1 MQPFEKRMPV
11 KILCDSFLTS
21 GLGHVRRCEKILSFI
36 EKLGVEASLY
46 LYKQNDIGAFLEGV
60 GSNDFLIADSYC
72 LNSKD
77 FYLLKEK
84 AKSLMVIEDE
94 EHAKGF
100 YPKNTKIMNFT
111 LNALK
116 HYSHVSKDHYLG
128 VGFYP
133 VDTRFIYDRPIN
145 TENKEVLITL
155 GGSEQKILKE
165 IVKILENKNVNLHI
179 ISSYIPKNPPK
190 NTHYYS
196 PLNPLEFSSLM
207 KFCAYAISASGQ
219 TLYELALSQTPSLI
233 LPIASN
239 QIVQSQ
245 EFESLGIFKQTSL
258 KTLAKDFEKLR
269 IQKNQAWAKTL
280 AFGSELEGAL
290 RKFLEI

>member
-1 MQPFEKRMPV
+1 MPV
-11 KILCDSFLTS
+11 KILCDSFVTS

-46 LYKQNDIGAFLEGV
+46 SHKQNNISAFLEGV
-60 GSNDFLIADSYC
+60 GNDDFLITDSYR

-84 AKSLMVIEDE
+84 AKSLMVIEDK

-116 HYSHVSKDHYLG
+116 HYNHVSKDHYLG

-133 VDTRFIYDRPIN
+133 VDARFVYERPIN

-155 GGSEQKILKE
+155 GGSEQKTLKE

-179 ISSYIPKNPPK
+179 ISPYTPKNPPK

-207 KFCAYAISASGQ
+207 KFCACAISAAGQ

-239 QIVQSQ
+239 QILQSQ
-245 EFESLGIFKQTSL
+245 EFENSGIFKQTSL
-258 KTLAKDFEKLR
+258 KTLARDFEKLQ
-269 IQKNQAWAKTL
+269 IQKNQAWAKNL
-280 AFGSELEGAL
+280 AFGSELEGTL
-290 RKFLEI
+290 REFLEI

>member
-1 MQPFEKRMPV
+1 MPV
-11 KILCDSFLTS
+11 KILCDAFVTS

-36 EKLGVEASLY
+36 EKLGVEVSLY
-46 LYKQNDIGAFLEGV
+46 LYKQNDISAFLEGV
-60 GSNDFLIADSYC
+60 GNDDFLITDSYR

-84 AKSLMVIEDE
+84 AKSLMVIEDK

-145 TENKEVLITL
+145 TENKEMLITL
-155 GGSEQKILKE
+155 GGSEQKTLKE

-179 ISSYIPKNPPK
+179 ISPHTPKNPPK

-207 KFCAYAISASGQ
+207 KSCAYAISAAGQ

-239 QIVQSQ
+239 QIVQSK

-258 KTLAKDFEKLR
+258 KTLAKDFENLQ

-280 AFGSELEGAL
+280 AFGSELESAL
-290 RKFLEI
+290 REFLEI

>member
-1 MQPFEKRMPV
+1 MPV
-11 KILCDSFLTS
+11 KILCDAFVTS

-46 LYKQNDIGAFLEGV
+46 LYKQNVIGAFLEGV
-60 GSNDFLIADSYC
+60 GGNDFLIADSYC

-116 HYSHVSKDHYLG
+116 HYNHASKDHYLG

-190 NTHYYS
+190 NARYYS
-196 PLNPLEFSSLM
+196 PLSPLEFSSLM
-207 KFCAYAISASGQ
+207 KSCAYAISASGQ

-239 QIVQSQ
+239 QIVQSK

-290 RKFLEI
+290 REFLEI

>member
-1 MQPFEKRMPV
+1 MPV
-11 KILCDSFLTS
+11 KILCDAFVTS

-36 EKLGVEASLY
+36 EKLGVKASLY
-46 LYKQNDIGAFLEGV
+46 LHKQDNINAFLEGV
-60 GSNDFLIADSYC
+60 GGNDFLIADSYC

-116 HYSHVSKDHYLG
+116 HYNHASKDHYLG

-133 VDTRFIYDRPIN
+133 VDARFVYERPIN

-179 ISSYIPKNPPK
+179 ISPYTPKNPPK
-190 NTHYYS
+190 NTRYYS
-196 PLNPLEFSSLM
+196 PLSPLEFSSLM
-207 KFCAYAISASGQ
+207 KFCACAISAAGQ

-239 QIVQSQ
+239 QIIQSQ
-245 EFESLGIFKQTSL
+245 EFENSGIFKQTSL
-258 KTLAKDFEKLR
+258 KTLARDFEKLQT
-269 IQKNQAWAKTL
+269 QKNQAWAKNL

-290 RKFLEI
+290 REFLEI

>member
-1 MQPFEKRMPV
+1 MPV
-11 KILCDSFLTS
+11 KILCDAFVTS

-46 LYKQNDIGAFLEGV
+46 LYKQNDISAFLEGV
-60 GSNDFLIADSYC
+60 GGNDFLIADSYC

-116 HYSHVSKDHYLG
+116 HYNHASKDHYLG

-133 VDTRFIYDRPIN
+133 VDSRFVYERPIN

-155 GGSEQKILKE
+155 GGSEQKILEE

-179 ISSYIPKNPPK
+179 ISPYTPKNPPK
-190 NTHYYS
+190 NTRYYS
-196 PLNPLEFSSLM
+196 PLSPLEFSSLM
-207 KFCAYAISASGQ
+207 KSCACAISAAGQ

-239 QIVQSQ
+239 QIVQSK

-258 KTLAKDFEKLR
+258 KTLAKDFENLQ

-280 AFGSELEGAL
+280 AFGSDLESAL
-290 RKFLEI
+290 REFLEI

>member
-1 MQPFEKRMPV
+1 MPV

-46 LYKQNDIGAFLEGV
+46 LHKQNNISAFLEGV
-60 GSNDFLIADSYC
+60 GNDDFLIADSYR

-84 AKSLMVIEDE
+84 AKSLMVIEDT

-116 HYSHVSKDHYLG
+116 HYNHASKDHYLG

-133 VDTRFIYDRPIN
+133 VDIRFVYERPIN

-155 GGSEQKILKE
+155 GGSEQKTLKE

-179 ISSYIPKNPPK
+179 ISPYIPKNPPK

-207 KFCAYAISASGQ
+207 KFCACAISAAGQ

-233 LPIASN
+233 IPIASN
-239 QIVQSQ
+239 QIIQSQ
-245 EFESLGIFKQTSL
+245 EFENSGIFKQTSL
-258 KTLAKDFEKLR
+258 KTLARDFEKLQ
-269 IQKNQAWAKTL
+269 IQKNQAWAKNL

-290 RKFLEI
+290 REFLEI

>member
-1 MQPFEKRMPV
+1 MPV
-11 KILCDSFLTS
+11 KILCDCFLTS

-46 LYKQNDIGAFLEGV
+46 LHKQNNISAFLEGV
-60 GSNDFLIADSYC
+60 GNDDFLITDSYR

-84 AKSLMVIEDE
+84 AKSLMVIEDK

-100 YPKNTKIMNFT
+100 YPKNTKILNFT

-116 HYSHVSKDHYLG
+116 HYNHASKDHYLG

-133 VDTRFIYDRPIN
+133 VDSRFVYERPIN

-155 GGSEQKILKE
+155 GGSEQKILEE

-179 ISSYIPKNPPK
+179 ISPYTPKNPPK
-190 NTHYYS
+190 NTRYYS
-196 PLNPLEFSSLM
+196 PLSPLEFSSLM
-207 KFCAYAISASGQ
+207 KSCACAISAAGQ

-233 LPIASN
+233 IPIASN
-239 QIVQSQ
+239 QIIQSQ
-245 EFESLGIFKQTSL
+245 EFENSGIFKQTSL
-258 KTLAKDFEKLR
+258 KTLARDFEKLQ
-269 IQKNQAWAKTL
+269 IQKNQAWAKNL

-290 RKFLEI
+290 REFLEI

>member
-1 MQPFEKRMPV
+1 MPV
-11 KILCDSFLTS
+11 KILCDSFVTS

-36 EKLGVEASLY
+36 EKLGVEASLH
-46 LYKQNDIGAFLEGV
+46 LHKQNDIGAFLEGV
-60 GSNDFLIADSYC
+60 GGNDFLIADSYC

-116 HYSHVSKDHYLG
+116 HYYHASKDHYLG

-133 VDTRFIYDRPIN
+133 VDARFVYERPIN

-155 GGSEQKILKE
+155 GGSEQKTLKE

-179 ISSYIPKNPPK
+179 ISPYTPKNPPK

-207 KFCAYAISASGQ
+207 KFCAYAISAAGQ

-239 QIVQSQ
+239 QIIQSQ

-258 KTLAKDFEKLR
+258 KTLARDFKKLQ
-269 IQKNQAWAKTL
+269 IQKNQAWAKNL

-290 RKFLEI
+290 REFLEI

>member
-36 EKLGVEASLY
+36 EKLGIKADLY
-46 LYKQNDIGAFLEGV
+46 LYKHNDIGAFLEGV
-60 GSNDFLIADSYC
+60 GNDDLLITDSYR

-116 HYSHVSKDHYLG
+116 HYNHASKDHYLG

-155 GGSEQKILKE
+155 GGSEQEMLKE

-179 ISSYIPKNPPK
+179 ISPYIPKNPPK
-190 NTHYYS
+190 NARYYS
-196 PLNPLEFSSLM
+196 PLSPLEFSSLM
-207 KFCAYAISASGQ
+207 KFCACAISAAGQ

-239 QIVQSQ
+239 QILQSQ
-245 EFESLGIFKQTSL
+245 EFENSGIFKQTSL
-258 KTLAKDFEKLR
+258 KTLARDFEKLQ
-269 IQKNQAWAKTL
+269 IQKNQAWAKNL

-290 RKFLEI
+290 REFLEI

>member
-1 MQPFEKRMPV
+1 MPV
-11 KILCDSFLTS
+11 KILCDAFVTS

-36 EKLGVEASLY
+36 EKLGVKASLY
-46 LYKQNDIGAFLEGV
+46 LHKQDNINAFLEGV
-60 GSNDFLIADSYC
+60 CGNDFLIADSYC

-190 NTHYYS
+190 NARYYS
-196 PLNPLEFSSLM
+196 PLSPLEFSSLM
-207 KFCAYAISASGQ
+207 KSCAYAISASGQ

-239 QIVQSQ
+239 QIVQSK

-269 IQKNQAWAKTL
+269 IQKNQAWAKNL

-290 RKFLEI
+290 REFLEI

>member
-11 KILCDSFLTS
+11 KILCDAFVTS

-36 EKLGVEASLY
+36 EKLGVEVSLY
-46 LYKQNDIGAFLEGV
+46 LYKQNDISAFLEGV
-60 GSNDFLIADSYC
+60 GNDDFLITDSYR

-155 GGSEQKILKE
+155 GGSEQKMLEE

-179 ISSYIPKNPPK
+179 ISPYIPKNPPK

-207 KFCAYAISASGQ
+207 KSCACAISAAGQ

-239 QIVQSQ
+239 QIIQSK

-258 KTLAKDFEKLR
+258 KTLAKDFENLQ

-280 AFGSELEGAL
+280 AFGSELESAL
-290 RKFLEI
+290 REFLEI

>member
-1 MQPFEKRMPV
+1 MPV
-11 KILCDSFLTS
+11 KILCDAFLTS

-46 LYKQNDIGAFLEGV
+46 LHKQNDIDAFLEGV
-60 GSNDFLIADSYC
+60 GGNDFLIADSYC

-116 HYSHVSKDHYLG
+116 HYNHASKDHYLG

-133 VDTRFIYDRPIN
+133 VDTRFVYERPIN

-179 ISSYIPKNPPK
+179 ISPHTPKNPPK
-190 NTHYYS
+190 NTRYYS
-196 PLNPLEFSSLM
+196 PLSPLEFSSLM
-207 KFCAYAISASGQ
+207 KFCAYTISAAGQ

-239 QIVQSQ
+239 QIIQSK

-258 KTLAKDFEKLR
+258 KTLAKDFENLQ
-269 IQKNQAWAKTL
+269 IQKNQAWAKNL

-290 RKFLEI
+290 REFLEI

>member
-1 MQPFEKRMPV
+1 MPV
-11 KILCDSFLTS
+11 KILCDSFVTS
-21 GLGHVRRCEKILSFI
+21 GLGHVRRCEKILFFI
-36 EKLGVEASLY
+36 EKLGVKADLY
-46 LYKQNDIGAFLEGV
+46 LHKQNNISAFLEGV
-60 GSNDFLIADSYC
+60 GNDDLLITDSYC

-84 AKSLMVIEDE
+84 AKSLMVIEDK

-100 YPKNTKIMNFT
+100 YPKNTKILNFT

-116 HYSHVSKDHYLG
+116 HYNHASKDHYLG

-133 VDTRFIYDRPIN
+133 VDARFVYERPIN

-155 GGSEQKILKE
+155 GGSEQKTLKE

-179 ISSYIPKNPPK
+179 ISPYTPKNPPK

-207 KFCAYAISASGQ
+207 KSCACAISAAGQ

-239 QIVQSQ
+239 QIIQSQ
-245 EFESLGIFKQTSL
+245 EFENLGIFKQTSL
-258 KTLAKDFEKLR
+258 KTLAKDFENLQ

-280 AFGSELEGAL
+280 AFGSELESAL
-290 RKFLEI
+290 REFLEI

>member
-1 MQPFEKRMPV
+1 MPV
-11 KILCDSFLTS
+11 KILCDAFVTS

-36 EKLGVEASLY
+36 EKLGVKASLY
-46 LYKQNDIGAFLEGV
+46 LHKQDNINAFLEGV
-60 GSNDFLIADSYC
+60 GGNDFLIADSYC

-116 HYSHVSKDHYLG
+116 HYNHASKDHYLG

-133 VDTRFIYDRPIN
+133 VDARFVYERPIN

-179 ISSYIPKNPPK
+179 ISPYTPKNPPK

-196 PLNPLEFSSLM
+196 PLSPLEFSSLM
-207 KFCAYAISASGQ
+207 KFCACAISAAGQ

-239 QIVQSQ
+239 QIIQSQ
-245 EFESLGIFKQTSL
+245 EFENSGIFKQTSL
-258 KTLAKDFEKLR
+258 KTLARDFEKLQT
-269 IQKNQAWAKTL
+269 QKNQAWAKNL

-290 RKFLEI
+290 REFLEI

>member
-1 MQPFEKRMPV
+1 MPV

-36 EKLGVEASLY
+36 EKLGVEASLH
-46 LYKQNDIGAFLEGV
+46 LYKQNDISAFLEGV
-60 GSNDFLIADSYC
+60 GNDDFLITDSYR

-116 HYSHVSKDHYLG
+116 HYNHASKDHYLG

-133 VDTRFIYDRPIN
+133 VDSRFVYERPIN

-155 GGSEQKILKE
+155 GGSEQKILEE

-179 ISSYIPKNPPK
+179 ISPYTPKNPPK

-196 PLNPLEFSSLM
+196 PLSPLEFSFLM
-207 KFCAYAISASGQ
+207 KSCACAISAAGQ

-239 QIVQSQ
+239 QIIQSK

-258 KTLAKDFEKLR
+258 KTLAKDFENLQ

-280 AFGSELEGAL
+280 VFGSELEGAL
-290 RKFLEI
+290 REFLEI

>member
-1 MQPFEKRMPV
+1 MPV
-11 KILCDSFLTS
+11 KILCDAFVTS

-46 LYKQNDIGAFLEGV
+46 LHKQDNINAFLEGV
-60 GSNDFLIADSYC
+60 GNDDLLIADSYC

-84 AKSLMVIEDE
+84 AKSLMVIEDK

-133 VDTRFIYDRPIN
+133 VDARFVYERPIN

-155 GGSEQKILKE
+155 GGSEQKTLKE

-179 ISSYIPKNPPK
+179 ISPYTPKNPPK

-196 PLNPLEFSSLM
+196 PLSPLEFSFLM
-207 KFCAYAISASGQ
+207 KSCACAISAAGQ

-239 QIVQSQ
+239 QILQSK

-258 KTLAKDFEKLR
+258 KTLAKDFENLQ

-280 AFGSELEGAL
+280 AFGSELESAL
-290 RKFLEI
+290 REFLEI

>member
-1 MQPFEKRMPV
+1 MPV
-11 KILCDSFLTS
+11 KILCDAFVTS

-36 EKLGVEASLY
+36 EKLGVKASLY
-46 LYKQNDIGAFLEGV
+46 LHKQDNINAFLEGV
-60 GSNDFLIADSYC
+60 GGNDFLIADSYC

-116 HYSHVSKDHYLG
+116 HYNHASKDHYLG

-133 VDTRFIYDRPIN
+133 VDSRFVYERPIN

-155 GGSEQKILKE
+155 GGSEQKILEE

-179 ISSYIPKNPPK
+179 ISPYTPKNPPK
-190 NTHYYS
+190 NTRYYS
-196 PLNPLEFSSLM
+196 PLSPLEFSSLM
-207 KFCAYAISASGQ
+207 KSCACAISAAGQ

-233 LPIASN
+233 IPIASN
-239 QIVQSQ
+239 QIIQSQ
-245 EFESLGIFKQTSL
+245 EFENSGIFKQTSL
-258 KTLAKDFEKLR
+258 KTLAKDFEKLQ
-269 IQKNQAWAKTL
+269 IQKNQAWAKNL

-290 RKFLEI
+290 REFLEI

>member
-1 MQPFEKRMPV
+1 MPV
-11 KILCDSFLTS
+11 KILCDAFVTS

-36 EKLGVEASLY
+36 EKLGVKASLY
-46 LYKQNDIGAFLEGV
+46 LHKQDNINAFLEGV
-60 GSNDFLIADSYC
+60 GNDDFLIADSYC

-133 VDTRFIYDRPIN
+133 VDARFIYDRPIN
-145 TENKEVLITL
+145 TANKEVLITL

-190 NTHYYS
+190 NARYYS
-196 PLNPLEFSSLM
+196 PLSPLEFSSLM

-239 QIVQSQ
+239 QIVQSK

-269 IQKNQAWAKTL
+269 IQKNQAWAKNL

-290 RKFLEI
+290 REFLEI

>member
-1 MQPFEKRMPV
+1 MPV
-11 KILCDSFLTS
+11 KILCDAFVTS

-36 EKLGVEASLY
+36 EKLGVEVSLY
-46 LYKQNDIGAFLEGV
+46 LHKQDNISAFLEGV
-60 GSNDFLIADSYC
+60 GNDDFLITDSYR

-84 AKSLMVIEDE
+84 AKSLMVIEDK

-133 VDTRFIYDRPIN
+133 VDARFIYDRPIN

-155 GGSEQKILKE
+155 GGSEQKTLEE

-179 ISSYIPKNPPK
+179 ISPYIPKNPPK

-196 PLNPLEFSSLM
+196 PLSPLKFSSLM
-207 KFCAYAISASGQ
+207 KFCACAISAAGQ

-233 LPIASN
+233 IPIASN
-239 QIVQSQ
+239 QIIQSQ

-258 KTLAKDFEKLR
+258 KTLAKDFEKLQ
-269 IQKNQAWAKTL
+269 IQKNQAWAKNL

-290 RKFLEI
+290 REFLEI

>member
-1 MQPFEKRMPV
+1 MPV
-11 KILCDSFLTS
+11 KILCDAFVTS

-36 EKLGVEASLY
+36 EKLGVKADLY
-46 LYKQNDIGAFLEGV
+46 LHKQNNISAFLEGV
-60 GSNDFLIADSYC
+60 GNDDLLIADSYC

-84 AKSLMVIEDE
+84 AKSLMVIEDK

-100 YPKNTKIMNFT
+100 YPKNTKILNFT

-116 HYSHVSKDHYLG
+116 HYNHASKDHYLG

-133 VDTRFIYDRPIN
+133 VDSRFVYERPIN

-155 GGSEQKILKE
+155 GGSEQKILEE

-179 ISSYIPKNPPK
+179 ISPYTPKNPPK
-190 NTHYYS
+190 NTRYYS
-196 PLNPLEFSSLM
+196 PLSPLEFSSLM
-207 KFCAYAISASGQ
+207 KSCACAISAAGQ

-239 QIVQSQ
+239 QIVQSK

-269 IQKNQAWAKTL
+269 IQKNQAWAKNL

-290 RKFLEI
+290 REFLEI

>member
-1 MQPFEKRMPV
+1 MPV
-11 KILCDSFLTS
+11 KILCDAFVTS

-46 LYKQNDIGAFLEGV
+46 LHKQDNISAFLEGV
-60 GSNDFLIADSYC
+60 GNDDFLIADSYC

-116 HYSHVSKDHYLG
+116 HYNHASKDHYLG

-133 VDTRFIYDRPIN
+133 VDARFAYDRPIN

-155 GGSEQKILKE
+155 GGSEQKTLKE

-179 ISSYIPKNPPK
+179 ISSYIPKNSPK

-207 KFCAYAISASGQ
+207 KSCACAISAAGQ

-239 QIVQSQ
+239 QIVQSK

-258 KTLAKDFEKLR
+258 KTLAKDFENLQ
-269 IQKNQAWAKTL
+269 IQKNQAWEKTL

-290 RKFLEI
+290 REFLEI

>member
-1 MQPFEKRMPV
+1 MLV
-11 KILCDSFLTS
+11 KILCDLFLTS

-46 LYKQNDIGAFLEGV
+46 LHKQNNISAFLEGV
-60 GSNDFLIADSYC
+60 GNDDFLITDSYC

-84 AKSLMVIEDE
+84 AKSLMVIEDK

-116 HYSHVSKDHYLG
+116 HYNHASKDHYLG

-133 VDTRFIYDRPIN
+133 VDARFVYERPIN

-155 GGSEQKILKE
+155 GGSEQKTLKE

-179 ISSYIPKNPPK
+179 ISPYTPKNPPK

-196 PLNPLEFSSLM
+196 PLSPLEFSSLM
-207 KFCAYAISASGQ
+207 KSCACAISAAGQ

-239 QIVQSQ
+239 QIIQSQ
-245 EFESLGIFKQTSL
+245 EFENSGIFKQTSL
-258 KTLAKDFEKLR
+258 KTLARDFEKLQ

-290 RKFLEI
+290 REFLEI

>member
-1 MQPFEKRMPV
+1 MPV
-11 KILCDSFLTS
+11 KILCDSFVTS

-46 LYKQNDIGAFLEGV
+46 LHKQNDIGAFLEGV
-60 GSNDFLIADSYC
+60 GGNDFLIADSYC

-116 HYSHVSKDHYLG
+116 HYNHASKDHYLG

-196 PLNPLEFSSLM
+196 PLSPLEFSSLM
-207 KFCAYAISASGQ
+207 KSCAYAISASGQ

-233 LPIASN
+233 FPIASN

-258 KTLAKDFEKLR
+258 KTLAKDFENLQ
-269 IQKNQAWAKTL
+269 IQKIKLGQKP
-280 AFGSELEGAL
+280 
-290 RKFLEI
+290 

>member
-1 MQPFEKRMPV
+1 MPV

-46 LYKQNDIGAFLEGV
+46 LYKQNDISAFLEGV
-60 GSNDFLIADSYC
+60 GNDDFLITDSYR

-84 AKSLMVIEDE
+84 AKSLMVIEDT

-116 HYSHVSKDHYLG
+116 HYNHASKDHYLG

-133 VDTRFIYDRPIN
+133 VDIRFVYERPIN

-155 GGSEQKILKE
+155 GGSEQKILEE

-179 ISSYIPKNPPK
+179 ISPYTPKNPPK

-196 PLNPLEFSSLM
+196 PLSPLEFSSLM
-207 KFCAYAISASGQ
+207 KFCACAISAAGQ

-233 LPIASN
+233 IPIASN
-239 QIVQSQ
+239 QIVQSK

-258 KTLAKDFEKLR
+258 KTLAKDFENLQ

-280 AFGSELEGAL
+280 AFGSELESAL
-290 RKFLEI
+290 REFLEI

>member
-1 MQPFEKRMPV
+1 MPV
-11 KILCDSFLTS
+11 KILCDAFLTS

-36 EKLGVEASLY
+36 EKLGIKADLY
-46 LYKQNDIGAFLEGV
+46 LHKQNNISTFLEGV
-60 GSNDFLIADSYC
+60 GNNDFLIADSYR

-100 YPKNTKIMNFT
+100 YPKNTKILNFT

-116 HYSHVSKDHYLG
+116 HYNHASKDHYLG

-133 VDTRFIYDRPIN
+133 VDARFIYERPIN
-145 TENKEVLITL
+145 TANKEVLITL
-155 GGSEQKILKE
+155 GGSEQKTLKE

-179 ISSYIPKNPPK
+179 ISPYTPKNPPK

-196 PLNPLEFSSLM
+196 PLSPLEFSSLM
-207 KFCAYAISASGQ
+207 KSCACAISAAGQ

-239 QIVQSQ
+239 QIIQSQ

-258 KTLAKDFEKLR
+258 KTLARDFEKLQ
-269 IQKNQAWAKTL
+269 IQKNQAWAKNL

-290 RKFLEI
+290 REFLEI

>member
-1 MQPFEKRMPV
+1 MPV
-11 KILCDSFLTS
+11 KILCDAFVTS

-46 LYKQNDIGAFLEGV
+46 LHKQNNISAFLEGV
-60 GSNDFLIADSYC
+60 GNDDFLITDSYR

-84 AKSLMVIEDE
+84 AKSLMVIEDT

-100 YPKNTKIMNFT
+100 YPKNTKILNFT

-116 HYSHVSKDHYLG
+116 HYNHASKNHYLG

-133 VDTRFIYDRPIN
+133 VDIRFVYERPIN

-155 GGSEQKILKE
+155 GGSEQKTLKE

-207 KFCAYAISASGQ
+207 KSCACAISAAGQ

-239 QIVQSQ
+239 QILQSQ
-245 EFESLGIFKQTSL
+245 EFENSGIFKQTSL
-258 KTLAKDFEKLR
+258 KTLARDFEKLQ

-280 AFGSELEGAL
+280 AFGSELESAL
-290 RKFLEI
+290 REFLEI

>member
-1 MQPFEKRMPV
+1 MPV
-11 KILCDSFLTS
+11 KILCDSFVTS

-36 EKLGVEASLY
+36 EKLGVEAGLY
-46 LYKQNDIGAFLEGV
+46 LHKQNNISAFLEGV
-60 GSNDFLIADSYC
+60 GNDDFLITDSYR

-84 AKSLMVIEDE
+84 AKSLMVIEDK

-116 HYSHVSKDHYLG
+116 HYNHVSKDHYLG
-128 VGFYP
+128 VWFYP
-133 VDTRFIYDRPIN
+133 VDARFIYERPIN
-145 TENKEVLITL
+145 TANKEVLITL

-165 IVKILENKNVNLHI
+165 VVKILENKNVNLHI
-179 ISSYIPKNPPK
+179 ISPYTPKNPPK

-207 KFCAYAISASGQ
+207 KSCACAISAAGQ

-239 QIVQSQ
+239 QIIQSQ
-245 EFESLGIFKQTSL
+245 EFENSGIFKQTSL
-258 KTLAKDFEKLR
+258 KTLDKDFEKLQ
-269 IQKNQAWAKTL
+269 IQKNQAWAKNL
-280 AFGSELEGAL
+280 VFGSKLEGAL
-290 RKFLEI
+290 REFLGV

>member
-1 MQPFEKRMPV
+1 MPV
-11 KILCDSFLTS
+11 KILCDLFLTS

-36 EKLGVEASLY
+36 EKLGVKASLY
-46 LYKQNDIGAFLEGV
+46 LHKQDNINAFLEGV
-60 GSNDFLIADSYC
+60 GGNDFLIADSYC

-116 HYSHVSKDHYLG
+116 HYNHASKDHYLG

-133 VDTRFIYDRPIN
+133 VDARFVYERPIN

-179 ISSYIPKNPPK
+179 ISPYTPKNPPK

-207 KFCAYAISASGQ
+207 RFCACAISAAGQ

-239 QIVQSQ
+239 QIIQSQ
-245 EFESLGIFKQTSL
+245 EFENSGIFKQTSL
-258 KTLAKDFEKLR
+258 KTLAKDFENLQ

-290 RKFLEI
+290 REFLEI

>member
-1 MQPFEKRMPV
+1 MPV
-11 KILCDSFLTS
+11 KILCDAFVTS

-46 LYKQNDIGAFLEGV
+46 LHKQNDISAFLEGV
-60 GSNDFLIADSYC
+60 GNDDFLIADSYC

-116 HYSHVSKDHYLG
+116 HYNHASKDHYLG

-133 VDTRFIYDRPIN
+133 VDARFIYDRPIN

-155 GGSEQKILKE
+155 GGSEQKMLEE
-165 IVKILENKNVNLHI
+165 IVKILENKDVNLHI
-179 ISSYIPKNPPK
+179 ISHYTPKNPPK
-190 NTHYYS
+190 NARYYS
-196 PLNPLEFSSLM
+196 PLSPLEFSSLM
-207 KFCAYAISASGQ
+207 KFCACAISAAGQ

-233 LPIASN
+233 FPIASN
-239 QIVQSQ
+239 QIVQSK

-258 KTLAKDFEKLR
+258 KTLAKDFEKLQ
-269 IQKNQAWAKTL
+269 IQKNQAWAKNL
-280 AFGSELEGAL
+280 AFGGELEGAL
-290 RKFLEI
+290 REFLEI

>member
-1 MQPFEKRMPV
+1 MPV
-11 KILCDSFLTS
+11 KILCDAFLTS

-36 EKLGVEASLY
+36 ERLGVKADLY
-46 LYKQNDIGAFLEGV
+46 LHKQNNISAFLEGV
-60 GSNDFLIADSYC
+60 GNDDFLITDSYR

-84 AKSLMVIEDE
+84 AKSLMVIEDT

-116 HYSHVSKDHYLG
+116 HYNHASKDHYLG

-133 VDTRFIYDRPIN
+133 VDVRFVYERPIN

-155 GGSEQKILKE
+155 GGSEQKILEE

-179 ISSYIPKNPPK
+179 ISPYMPKNPPK
-190 NTHYYS
+190 NTRYYS
-196 PLNPLEFSSLM
+196 PLSPLEFSSLM
-207 KFCAYAISASGQ
+207 KFCACAISAAGQ

-239 QIVQSQ
+239 QILQSK
-245 EFESLGIFKQTSL
+245 EFENSGIFKQTSL
-258 KTLAKDFEKLR
+258 KTLAKDFENLQ
-269 IQKNQAWAKTL
+269 IQKNQAWAKNL
-280 AFGSELEGAL
+280 AFGSELESAL
-290 RKFLEI
+290 REFLEI

>member
-1 MQPFEKRMPV
+1 MPV
-11 KILCDSFLTS
+11 KILCDAFVTS

-46 LYKQNDIGAFLEGV
+46 LHKQDNINAFLEGV
-60 GSNDFLIADSYC
+60 GGNDFLITDSYC

-133 VDTRFIYDRPIN
+133 VDARFIYDRPIN
-145 TENKEVLITL
+145 TANKEVLITL
-155 GGSEQKILKE
+155 GGSEQKTLKE

-190 NTHYYS
+190 NARYYS
-196 PLNPLEFSSLM
+196 PLSPLEFSSLM
-207 KFCAYAISASGQ
+207 KFCTYAISASGQ

-239 QIVQSQ
+239 QIVQSK

-258 KTLAKDFEKLR
+258 KTLAKDFEKLQ
-269 IQKNQAWAKTL
+269 IQKNQAWAKNL

-290 RKFLEI
+290 REFLEI

>member
-1 MQPFEKRMPV
+1 MPV

-36 EKLGVEASLY
+36 EKLGVGASLY

-60 GSNDFLIADSYC
+60 GGNDFLIADSYC

-116 HYSHVSKDHYLG
+116 HYNHASKDHYLG

-133 VDTRFIYDRPIN
+133 VDARFIYDRPIN

-190 NTHYYS
+190 NARYYS
-196 PLNPLEFSSLM
+196 PLSPLEFSSLM
-207 KFCAYAISASGQ
+207 KSCTYAISAAGQ

-239 QIVQSQ
+239 QIVQSK

-258 KTLAKDFEKLR
+258 KTLAKDFEKLQV
-269 IQKNQAWAKTL
+269 QKNQAWAKTL

-290 RKFLEI
+290 REFLEI

>member
-1 MQPFEKRMPV
+1 MPV

-36 EKLGVEASLY
+36 EKLGVEADLY
-46 LYKQNDIGAFLEGV
+46 LHKQNSISAFLEGV
-60 GSNDFLIADSYC
+60 GNNDLLITDSYR

-84 AKSLMVIEDE
+84 AKSLMVIEDK

-116 HYSHVSKDHYLG
+116 HYNHASKDHYLG

-133 VDTRFIYDRPIN
+133 VDIRFVYERPIN

-155 GGSEQKILKE
+155 GGSEQKTLKE

-179 ISSYIPKNPPK
+179 ISPYTPKNPPK

-207 KFCAYAISASGQ
+207 KFCACAISAAGQ
-219 TLYELALSQTPSLI
+219 TLYELVLSQTPSLI

-239 QIVQSQ
+239 QIIQSQ
-245 EFESLGIFKQTSL
+245 EFENSGIFKQTSL
-258 KTLAKDFEKLR
+258 KTLAKDFENLQ

-280 AFGSELEGAL
+280 VFGSELEGAL
-290 RKFLEI
+290 REFLEI

>member
-46 LYKQNDIGAFLEGV
+46 LHKQNDIGAFLEGV
-60 GSNDFLIADSYC
+60 GDNDFLIADSYR

-116 HYSHVSKDHYLG
+116 HYNHVSKDHYLG

-133 VDTRFIYDRPIN
+133 VDARFIYDRPIN

-155 GGSEQKILKE
+155 GGSEQKTLEE

-179 ISSYIPKNPPK
+179 ISPHAPKNPPK
-190 NTHYYS
+190 NACYYS
-196 PLNPLEFSSLM
+196 PLSPLEFSSLM
-207 KFCAYAISASGQ
+207 KSCACAISASGQ

-233 LPIASN
+233 FPIASN
-239 QIVQSQ
+239 QILQSK

-258 KTLAKDFEKLR
+258 KTLAKDFENLQ

-290 RKFLEI
+290 REFLEI

>member
-11 KILCDSFLTS
+11 KILCDCFLTS

-36 EKLGVEASLY
+36 ERLGVEASLY
-46 LYKQNDIGAFLEGV
+46 LHKQNNISAFLEGV
-60 GSNDFLIADSYC
+60 GNDDLLIADSYC

-116 HYSHVSKDHYLG
+116 HYNHASKDHYLG

-133 VDTRFIYDRPIN
+133 VDARFIYERPIN

-179 ISSYIPKNPPK
+179 ISPYTPKNPPK
-190 NTHYYS
+190 NTRYYS
-196 PLNPLEFSSLM
+196 PLSPLEFSSLM
-207 KFCAYAISASGQ
+207 KFCTCAISASGQ

-233 LPIASN
+233 LPITSN
-239 QIVQSQ
+239 QIVQSK

-258 KTLAKDFEKLR
+258 KTLAKDFEKLQ

-280 AFGSELEGAL
+280 IFGSELEGAL
-290 RKFLEI
+290 REFLEI

>member
-1 MQPFEKRMPV
+1 MPV

-36 EKLGVEASLY
+36 KKLGVEADLY
-46 LYKQNDIGAFLEGV
+46 SHKQNDIGAFLEGV
-60 GSNDFLIADSYC
+60 GNDDLLITDSYR

-116 HYSHVSKDHYLG
+116 HYNHASKDHYLG

-133 VDTRFIYDRPIN
+133 VDARFIYDRPIN

-155 GGSEQKILKE
+155 GGSEQKTLKE

-179 ISSYIPKNPPK
+179 ISPYIPKNSPK

-196 PLNPLEFSSLM
+196 PLSPLEFSSLM
-207 KFCAYAISASGQ
+207 KLCACAISAAGQ

-239 QIVQSQ
+239 QIIQSK

-258 KTLAKDFEKLR
+258 KTLAKDFEKLQ
-269 IQKNQAWAKTL
+269 IQKNQAWAKNL

-290 RKFLEI
+290 REFLEI

>member
-1 MQPFEKRMPV
+1 MPV
-11 KILCDSFLTS
+11 KILCDAFLTS

-46 LYKQNDIGAFLEGV
+46 LHKQNDISAFLEGV
-60 GSNDFLIADSYC
+60 GGSDLLIADSYC

-84 AKSLMVIEDE
+84 AKSLMVVEDK

-116 HYSHVSKDHYLG
+116 HYNHVSKDHYLG

-133 VDTRFIYDRPIN
+133 VDARFVYERPIN

-155 GGSEQKILKE
+155 GGSEQKTLKE

-207 KFCAYAISASGQ
+207 KFCTCAISAAGQ

-239 QIVQSQ
+239 QIIQSQ
-245 EFESLGIFKQTSL
+245 EFENSGIFKQTSL
-258 KTLAKDFEKLR
+258 KTLARDFEKLQ
-269 IQKNQAWAKTL
+269 IQKNQAWAKNL
-280 AFGSELEGAL
+280 VFGDKLEGAL
-290 RKFLEI
+290 REFLEI